1 MLRVLL
7 LLQRDYLSLPGACV
21 LRSLCIQAHWLYV

>member
-1 MLRVLL
+1 MLRL

-21 LRSLCIQAHWLYV
+21 LRSLCMQAHGLYV